1 VRFYLG
7 KHVDNPD
14 QVRAMIPKEFAA
26 VAQVSHPST
35 FISASGPFLARR
47 WLSWL
52 GVSTRLESSSIH
64 SLAGDAQVVD
74 TTALL
79 GPWRDRVYTDG
90 DRGNTRRRNFVRGY
104 SNRFEDTYRSMLHVL
119 EAERGTLEWVV
130 KLVPPHLFTSSL
142 MFDE

>member
-1 VRFYLG
+1 
-7 KHVDNPD
+7 
-14 QVRAMIPKEFAA
+14 M
-26 VAQVSHPST
+26 
-35 FISASGPFLARR
+35 
-47 WLSWL
+47 
-52 GVSTRLESSSIH
+52 
-64 SLAGDAQVVD
+64 VD

-79 GPWRDRVYTDG
+79 GPWRDRVYKDG
-90 DRGNTRRRNFVRGY
+90 DRGNKRRGNFVRGY